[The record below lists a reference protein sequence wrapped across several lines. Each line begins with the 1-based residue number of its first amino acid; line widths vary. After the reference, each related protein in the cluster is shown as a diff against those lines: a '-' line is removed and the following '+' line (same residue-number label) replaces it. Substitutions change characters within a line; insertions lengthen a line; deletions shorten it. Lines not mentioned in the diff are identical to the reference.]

1 MTQYRL
7 LLLLVGISVLQSCAA
22 SSNSER
28 ILERRFGNLDDGR
41 EVRIFLLRNAQGT
54 EVEIMDLGAII
65 VSLNTAD
72 AHGNISDI
80 TLGYDEPQQYLEANA
95 YMGAVVGRYGNRI
108 AEGRFSIDGQD
119 YTLVSNNGPNAL
131 HGGIVGFDKKMWK
144 TSTHSDNSSAT
155 ISLDLIS
162 EDGEEGYPGKLA
174 TNVTYTLTDGNRL
187 IIDYLATTDK
197 ATVIN
202 LTQHAYFNLD
212 GHDAGSVLEHEV
224 LINADQFTPA
234 DVQSIPTGE
243 ITSVTGTPFDFR
255 IAKKIGQDIES
266 NHEQIVFGSGFDH
279 NFVLNKTVGSEFG
292 FAASAYSAR
301 TGRTLTVST
310 DQPGMQFYT
319 GNFMNGRV
327 IGKGGADY
335 QRRNAFCFETQHY
348 PDSPNKAN
356 FPTTVLR
363 PGELYATQT
372 IFKFGIRN

>member
-1 MTQYRL
+1 
-7 LLLLVGISVLQSCAA
+7 
-22 SSNSER
+22 
-28 ILERRFGNLDDGR
+28 
-41 EVRIFLLRNAQGT
+41 
-54 EVEIMDLGAII
+54 
-65 VSLNTAD
+65 
-72 AHGNISDI
+72 
-80 TLGYDEPQQYLEANA
+80 
-95 YMGAVVGRYGNRI
+95 
-108 AEGRFSIDGQD
+108 
-119 YTLVSNNGPNAL
+119 VSNNGSNAL

-155 ISLDLIS
+155 VSLDLIS